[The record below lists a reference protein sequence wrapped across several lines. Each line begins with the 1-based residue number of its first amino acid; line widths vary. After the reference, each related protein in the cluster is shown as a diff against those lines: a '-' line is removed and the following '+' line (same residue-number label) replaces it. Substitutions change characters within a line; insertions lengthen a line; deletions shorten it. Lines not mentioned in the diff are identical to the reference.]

1 MLRTIWSV
9 QELAEVEHMLL
20 SVELIIEDESVDV
33 ELELGPNCEVAAIR
47 GVVHDE
53 KPVSLSSKSRND
65 SHAELIPVGMRGFAV
80 GFDADAE
87 DAEDWAKATVVR
99 AEIITIIFM

>member
-1 MLRTIWSV
+1 MLRTVWSV
-9 QELAEVEHMLL
+9 QELAEVEHKLL
-20 SVELIIEDESVDV
+20 SAELIIEDEGVDV

-53 KPVSLSSKSRND
+53 KLVSLSRKSRND
-65 SHAELIPVGMRGFAV
+65 SHVELIPVGMRGFAV

-87 DAEDWAKATVVR
+87 DVEDWAKAAVVR
-99 AEIITIIFM
+99 AEITATIFM